1 MSVNLNLERF
11 LDFKDAEFR
20 SLEIINPLEIH
31 LVFAVQDKA
40 RSFDWISLELQF
52 FGVKN
57 ARLLENS
64 KLSFLDM
71 ADGITIINDEN
82 SLAFAIGEYNNVVA
96 IENAPLFIIA
106 SDMKYKEGQF

>member
-1 MSVNLNLERF
+1 LSVNLDLERF
-11 LDFKDAEFR
+11 LEFKDAEFR
-20 SLEIINPLEIH
+20 SLEIINPLEMH

-40 RSFDWISLELQF
+40 RDFDWITLRLEFL
-52 FGVKN
+52 GVKN

-71 ADGITIINDEN
+71 SDGVTIIKNEN
-82 SLAFAIGEYNNVVA
+82 SLAFAIGEYNTMNT

-106 SDMKYKEGQF
+106 SDMKHKEEQF

>member
-1 MSVNLNLERF
+1 MSVNLDCERF

-40 RSFDWISLELQF
+40 RDFDWITLRLEF
-52 FGVKN
+52 FGVKD

-71 ADGITIINDEN
+71 ADGVTIIKDEN
-82 SLAFAIGEYNNVVA
+82 SLAFAIGEYNTLTA
-96 IENAPLFIIA
+96 IKNSPLFIVA
-106 SDMKYKEGQF
+106 SDMKHEEGEF